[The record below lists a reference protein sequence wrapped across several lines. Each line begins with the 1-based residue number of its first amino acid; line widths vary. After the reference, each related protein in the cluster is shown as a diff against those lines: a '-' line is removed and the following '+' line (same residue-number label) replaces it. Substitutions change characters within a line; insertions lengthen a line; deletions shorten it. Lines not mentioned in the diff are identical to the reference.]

1 MHKRI
6 IWTLFFAAFI
16 LDVIRLQSEKST
28 KKPTQKK
35 INEDQPNKEPIKE
48 KENENIIKEEDSEDL
63 ENNEELKVIDNF
75 AKKKKNKNINLRIEF
90 CQSWSHRGYFNQVK
104 QYLESNYTNIVV
116 EPSDYPLSSQRKI
129 LLYLVTFVQFGGVA
143 LAFAGKNIQPY
154 VKGIIPNDF
163 FDWIEGNKLM
173 FGMACFL
180 TGNML
185 NNYIN
190 NAGAFEIY
198 CNEKLIWSAIN
209 NNKKVPNIERIILLA
224 NKYGGKLLRR
234 Y

>member
-1 MHKRI
+1 MQI
-6 IWTLFFAAFI
+6 SG
-16 LDVIRLQSEKST
+16 VI
-28 KKPTQKK
+28 
-35 INEDQPNKEPIKE
+35 
-48 KENENIIKEEDSEDL
+48 
-63 ENNEELKVIDNF
+63 
-75 AKKKKNKNINLRIEF
+75 
-90 CQSWSHRGYFNQVK
+90 
-104 QYLESNYTNIVV
+104 
-116 EPSDYPLSSQRKI
+116 
-129 LLYLVTFVQFGGVA
+129 
-143 LAFAGKNIQPY
+143 LAFAGKNIKSFAGGY
-154 VKGIIPNDF
+154 IPDNF
-163 FDWIEGNKLM
+163 LDWIEGNKLM